1 MAREELRC
9 QYPRRSVSGSPSEE
23 ATLRFK
29 VKMRRREAHGS
40 RSSCAI
46 GGVCGGAGRG
56 LSERVMGLSDAWVLR
71 KRVLECGISRR
82 LSL

>member
-9 QYPRRSVSGSPSEE
+9 QYPRKSVSGSQSEE

-29 VKMRRREAHGS
+29 VKIRRRGAHGS
-40 RSSCAI
+40 RSSCVI

-56 LSERVMGLSDAWVLR
+56 LSGE
-71 KRVLECGISRR
+71 SRGA
-82 LSL
+82 LGCLGSSEEGA